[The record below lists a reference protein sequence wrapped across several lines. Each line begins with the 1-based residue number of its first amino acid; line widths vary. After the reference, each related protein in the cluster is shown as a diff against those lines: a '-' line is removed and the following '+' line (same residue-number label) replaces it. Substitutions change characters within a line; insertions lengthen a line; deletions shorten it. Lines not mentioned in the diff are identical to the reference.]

1 MRVAKNALRRRRGK
15 RKYRAMILADPQ
27 GKIRF
32 ADAAA
37 RRWLGDFFGRP
48 RRVGAL
54 PRKLRRWLEQTRHR
68 HQRPSLIATKQKT
81 HLYVREQDSYTE
93 DLIILLLELIKG
105 KRDER
110 TRRHHRLTSREREVL
125 FWLSQGK
132 SNAEIG
138 AILGTAAATVG
149 KHLER
154 IYPKL
159 GVENRTAAATI
170 ALQIGNK

>member
-1 MRVAKNALRRRRGK
+1 MV
-15 RKYRAMILADPQ
+15 LATPE

-32 ADAAA
+32 TDAAA
-37 RRWLGDFFGRP
+37 RRWFGQFFGPSARS
-48 RRVGAL
+48 GLL
-54 PRKLRRWLEQTRHR
+54 PAKLRSWLAKPHHR
-68 HQRPSLIATKQKT
+68 SRRPSLIASKKQI
-81 HLYVREQDSYTE
+81 HLYVKEQEAYTD

-110 TRRHHRLTSREREVL
+110 ARRHRHLTPREREVL

-132 SNAEIG
+132 SNWEIG
-138 AILGTAAATVG
+138 AILQIASSTVG

-159 GVENRTAAATI
+159 GVENRAAA
-170 ALQIGNK
+170 AMAFVEAK